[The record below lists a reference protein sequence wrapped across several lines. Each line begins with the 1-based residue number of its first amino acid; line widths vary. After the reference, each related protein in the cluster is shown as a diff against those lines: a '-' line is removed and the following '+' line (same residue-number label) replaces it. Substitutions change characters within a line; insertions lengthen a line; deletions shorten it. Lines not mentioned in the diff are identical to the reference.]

1 MYFTNCKTL
10 DELKAEYR
18 RLAMANH
25 PDRGGDAETMK
36 KISAIR
42 PHAWRRA

>member
-1 MYFTNCKTL
+1 MKYFTNCKTL

-25 PDRGGDAETMK
+25 PDRGGGKHQRTG
-36 KISAIR
+36 
-42 PHAWRRA
+42 HQRRQRQHDR